1 MRRPRKIDGAPKS
14 AYHPANPQQQA
25 QRSAPM
31 TATAAPSIRLVT
43 EVPGPRSRE
52 LVARR
57 DAAVAAG
64 LGKATPVAVAHASG
78 ALVTDLDGNTLLDFV
93 SGIGTL
99 ATGHC
104 PPEVVAAVQAQAA
117 QLIHFSALV
126 GTYEPYVELC
136 ERLNAAVP
144 ITGPCKSLLA
154 NSGAEGVEN
163 AVKIARA
170 ATGRQAIVVF
180 DGAYHGRTLLT
191 LTLTSRTFF
200 KKKFGPFAPE
210 VYRAPFPYAYRM
222 GLSEAEAVEQCW
234 AAFERM
240 LIAGVD
246 AESIAAVLIEP
257 VQGEGG
263 FIPVPPEFMRRLR
276 AFCDRNGSLLIADE
290 VQSGFGRTGT
300 LFAVEQSGVEPDMI
314 VSAKSLAAGMP
325 LAATTGRAAVID
337 AAHYGGVGGT
347 YGGNPLACV
356 AAIEVLKLIERDGL
370 LARANALGA
379 RMRGRL
385 APLLEEDGPGPVLG
399 EIRGLGAMLALEF
412 VTDRASRA
420 PAPPQAVLDM
430 LARALGRGLIAMRAG
445 LYANCIRL
453 LVPLVITDE
462 QLDEGLEILVESVR
476 G

>member
-1 MRRPRKIDGAPKS
+1 
-14 AYHPANPQQQA
+14 
-25 QRSAPM
+25 M
-31 TATAAPSIRLVT
+31 TATATRSIQLVT
-43 EVPGPRSRE
+43 EIPGPRSRA
-52 LVARR
+52 LLARR
-57 DAAVAAG
+57 EAAVVAG
-64 LGKATPVAVAHASG
+64 LGKATPVVVASASG
-78 ALVTDLDGNTLLDFV
+78 ALVHDVDGNTLLDFV

-99 ATGHC
+99 AVGHC
-104 PPEVVAAVQAQAA
+104 PPEVVAAIQAQAA

-136 ERLNAAVP
+136 ERLNAAAP
-144 ITGPCKSLLA
+144 ISGPCKTLLA

-163 AVKIARA
+163 AIKHARA

-222 GLSEAEAVEQCW
+222 GLSEPEAVEECW
-234 AAFERM
+234 RAFER
-240 LIAGVD
+240 LLVAGVD

-263 FIPVPPEFMRRLR
+263 FIPVPAEFMRRLR
-276 AFCDRNGSLLIADE
+276 AFCTSNGSLLIADE

-300 LFAVEQSGVEPDMI
+300 LFAIEQLGVEPDMI

-325 LAATTGRAAVID
+325 LAATIGRAAVMD

-356 AAIEVLKLIERDGL
+356 AAIEVLKLIERVDSHTGL
-370 LARANALGA
+370 SLLGRATAIGE
-379 RMRGRL
+379 RIRERL
-385 APLLEEDGPGPVLG
+385 SPLLSEHHAGPLLG

-412 VTDRASRA
+412 VTDRESRTPVA
-420 PAPPQAVLDM
+420 PQAVLDI
-430 LARALGRGLIAMRAG
+430 LARALSHGLIVMRAG

-453 LVPLVITDE
+453 LVPLIISDE
-462 QLDEGLEILVESVR
+462 QLDEGLDILVECLR

>member
-1 MRRPRKIDGAPKS
+1 
-14 AYHPANPQQQA
+14 
-25 QRSAPM
+25 M
-31 TATAAPSIRLVT
+31 TATAARSIRLVT
-43 EVPGPRSRE
+43 EIPGPRSRE
-52 LVARR
+52 LNARR
-57 DAAVAAG
+57 EAAVAAG
-64 LGKATPVAVAHASG
+64 LGKATPLVVAEASG
-78 ALVTDLDGNTLLDFV
+78 ALVTDVDGNTLLDFV

-99 ATGHC
+99 AVGHC
-104 PPEVVAAVQAQAA
+104 PPEVTAAIQAQAA
-117 QLIHFSALV
+117 RLIHFSALV

-144 ITGPCKSLLA
+144 IAGPNKTLLA

-191 LTLTSRTFF
+191 LTLTSRTYF

-222 GLSEAEAVEQCW
+222 GLSEAEAVEVAW
-234 AAFERM
+234 AGFER
-240 LIAGVD
+240 LLVAGVD
-246 AESIAAVLIEP
+246 AESIAAVVIEP

-263 FIPVPPEFMRRLR
+263 FIPVPAEFLRRLR
-276 AFCDRNGSLLIADE
+276 AFCDRNGSVLIADE

-300 LFAVEQSGVEPDMI
+300 LFAVAQTGVEPDII

-325 LAATTGRAAVID
+325 LAATTGRAAVMD

-356 AAIEVLKLIERDGL
+356 AALEVMNLIERDNL
-370 LARANALGA
+370 LARATAIGA
-379 RMRGRL
+379 RITERL
-385 APLLEEDGPGPVLG
+385 TPLLGEGHAGPLLG
-399 EIRGLGAMLALEF
+399 EIRGLGAMIALEL
-412 VTDRASRA
+412 VNDRATRE
-420 PAPPQAVLDM
+420 PAAAQAVLDI
-430 LARALGRGLIAMRAG
+430 LQKALQRGLIAMRAG

-453 LVPLVITDE
+453 LVPLIITDD
-462 QLDEGLEILVESVR
+462 QLDEGLEILVDVMR

>member
-1 MRRPRKIDGAPKS
+1 
-14 AYHPANPQQQA
+14 
-25 QRSAPM
+25 M
-31 TATAAPSIRLVT
+31 TATATRSVRLVT
-43 EVPGPRSRE
+43 EIPGPRSRE

-57 DAAVAAG
+57 EAAVAAG
-64 LGKATPVAVAHASG
+64 LGKATPVAVAEASG
-78 ALVTDLDGNTLLDFV
+78 ALVHDVDGNTLLDFV

-99 ATGHC
+99 SVGHC

-117 QLIHFSALV
+117 KLIHFSALV
-126 GTYEPYVELC
+126 GTYEPYVELS

-144 ITGPCKSLLA
+144 ISGPCKTLLA

-163 AVKIARA
+163 AIKIARA

-200 KKKFGPFAPE
+200 KKGFGPFAPE

-222 GLSEAEAVEQCW
+222 GVSEEEAVEQCW
-234 AAFERM
+234 DAFQRL
-240 LIAGVD
+240 LIAGVG

-263 FIPVPPEFMRRLR
+263 FIPVPAEFMRRLR
-276 AFCDRNGSLLIADE
+276 TFCDGNGSLLIADE

-300 LFAVEQSGVEPDMI
+300 LFAVEQSGVEPDLI

-325 LAATTGRAAVID
+325 LAATVGRAHLMD

-356 AAIEVLKLIERDGL
+356 AAIAVLNITERDGL
-370 LARANALGA
+370 LERANVIGA
-379 RMRGRL
+379 RIHERL
-385 APLLEEDGPGPVLG
+385 SPLLTAEHPGPLVG
-399 EIRGLGAMLALEF
+399 EIRGLGAMIALEL
-412 VTDRASRA
+412 VVDRTTREPA
-420 PAPPQAVLDM
+420 PAQAVLDI
-430 LARALGRGLIAMRAG
+430 LARALSRGLIAMRAG

-453 LVPLVITDE
+453 LVPLIITDE
-462 QLDEGLEILVESVR
+462 QLDEGLEILAECITGR
-476 G
+476 

>member
-1 MRRPRKIDGAPKS
+1 
-14 AYHPANPQQQA
+14 
-25 QRSAPM
+25 M
-31 TATAAPSIRLVT
+31 TATSTRSIKLVT
-43 EVPGPRSRE
+43 AIPGPRSHDM
-52 LVARR
+52 VARR
-57 DAAVAAG
+57 DAAVVKG
-64 LGKATPVAVAHASG
+64 LAKATSLAITQASG
-78 ALVTDLDGNTLLDFV
+78 ALVTDADGNTLLDFV

-99 ATGHC
+99 AVGHC

-144 ITGPCKSLLA
+144 IAGPCKTLLA

-163 AVKIARA
+163 AIKIARA

-222 GLSEAEAVEQCW
+222 GLSEAEATEQCW

-246 AESIAAVLIEP
+246 PEAIAAVLIEP

-263 FIPVPPEFMRRLR
+263 FIPVPAEFMRRLR
-276 AFCDRNGSLLIADE
+276 AFCDRNGSVLIADE

-300 LFAVEQSGVEPDMI
+300 LFAIEQMGVEPDII

-325 LAATTGRAAVID
+325 LAATTGRAAVMD
-337 AAHYGGVGGT
+337 AAHYGGLGGT
-347 YGGNPLACV
+347 YGGNPLACA
-356 AAIEVLKLIERDGL
+356 AAIEVIKLIDRDRLVER
-370 LARANALGA
+370 AEALGA
-379 RMRGRL
+379 RIRAHL
-385 APLLEEDGPGPVLG
+385 VPLLSVAGSGPLVGDV
-399 EIRGLGAMLALEF
+399 RGMGAMIAIEL
-412 VTDRASRA
+412 VSDRATRD
-420 PAPPQAVLDM
+420 PATIQSVLDIIERC
-430 LARALGRGLIAMRAG
+430 LQRGLIIMRAG

-453 LVPLVITDE
+453 LVPLTLSDE
-462 QLDEGLEILVESVR
+462 QLDEGMEILVEEL
-476 G
+476 GG

>member
-1 MRRPRKIDGAPKS
+1 
-14 AYHPANPQQQA
+14 
-25 QRSAPM
+25 M
-31 TATAAPSIRLVT
+31 TATTARSVRLRT
-43 EVPGPRSRE
+43 EIPGPRSRE
-52 LVARR
+52 LLGRR
-57 DAAVAAG
+57 DAAVVAG
-64 LGKATPVAVAHASG
+64 LGRATPIAVAEASG
-78 ALVTDLDGNTLLDFV
+78 ALVTDVDGNSLLDFV

-99 ATGHC
+99 AVGHC
-104 PPEVVAAVQAQAA
+104 PPEVTAAIQAQAGR
-117 QLIHFSALV
+117 LIHFSALV

-144 ITGPCKSLLA
+144 IGGPCKTLLA

-180 DGAYHGRTLLT
+180 EGAYHGRTLLT

-222 GLSEAEAVEQCW
+222 GMSEEGAVEACW
-234 AAFERM
+234 AAFER
-240 LIAGVD
+240 LLVAGVD

-276 AFCDRNGSLLIADE
+276 AFCDTNGSLLIADE

-300 LFAVEQSGVEPDMI
+300 LFAMEQTGVEPDII

-325 LAATTGRAAVID
+325 LAATTGRAAVMD
-337 AAHYGGVGGT
+337 GAHYGGVGGT

-356 AAIEVLKLIERDGL
+356 AALEVLKLIERDR
-370 LARANALGA
+370 LAERATALGE
-379 RMRGRL
+379 RIRGRL
-385 APLLEEDGPGPVLG
+385 QPLLAEESGAVLLG

-412 VTDRASRA
+412 VSDRATRA
-420 PAPPQAVLDM
+420 PVPAQAVLDI
-430 LARALGRGLIAMRAG
+430 LDRALQRGLIAMRAG

-453 LVPLVITDE
+453 LVPLIISDE
-462 QLDEGLEILVESVR
+462 QLDEGLDILIDAIR

>member
-1 MRRPRKIDGAPKS
+1 
-14 AYHPANPQQQA
+14 
-25 QRSAPM
+25 M
-31 TATAAPSIRLVT
+31 TATSTRSINLVT
-43 EVPGPRSRE
+43 EIPGPRSRE

-57 DAAVAAG
+57 SAAVVAG
-64 LGKATPVAVAHASG
+64 LGKATSLAVTEASG
-78 ALVTDLDGNTLLDFV
+78 ALVTDADGNTLLDFV

-99 ATGHC
+99 AVGHC
-104 PPEVVAAVQAQAA
+104 PPEVVAAIQAQAA

-144 ITGPCKSLLA
+144 ISGPCKTLLA

-163 AVKIARA
+163 AIKIARA

-210 VYRAPFPYAYRM
+210 VYRAPFPYSYRM
-222 GLSEAEAVEQCW
+222 GLSEAEATEQCW

-240 LIAGVD
+240 LVAGVD
-246 AESIAAVLIEP
+246 PEAIAAVLIEP

-263 FIPVPPEFMRRLR
+263 FIPVPAEFMRRLR
-276 AFCDRNGSLLIADE
+276 AFCDRNGSVLIADE

-300 LFAVEQSGVEPDMI
+300 LFAIEQMGVEPDII

-325 LAATTGRAAVID
+325 LAATIGRAAVMD
-337 AAHYGGVGGT
+337 VAHYGGLGGT

-356 AAIEVLKLIERDGL
+356 AAIEVIKLIERDKL
-370 LARANALGA
+370 IARANILGA
-379 RMRGRL
+379 RIRAHL
-385 APLLEEDGPGPVLG
+385 EPLLSAEGDHPLVGDV
-399 EIRGLGAMLALEF
+399 RGMGAMIAIEL
-412 VTDRASRA
+412 VSDRATRT
-420 PAPPQAVLDM
+420 PASIQSVLDIIE
-430 LARALGRGLIAMRAG
+430 RALQRGLIVMRAG

-453 LVPLVITDE
+453 LVPLTLTDE
-462 QLDEGLEILVESVR
+462 QLDEGMEILVEELGR
-476 G
+476 